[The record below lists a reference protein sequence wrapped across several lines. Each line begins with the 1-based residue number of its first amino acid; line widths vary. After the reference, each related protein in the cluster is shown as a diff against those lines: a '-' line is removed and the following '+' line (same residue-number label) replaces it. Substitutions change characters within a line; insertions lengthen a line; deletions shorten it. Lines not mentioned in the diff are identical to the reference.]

1 MFETMHYDIHL
12 EKERGMFKA
21 AETARQV
28 RLLKAGRRKMRF
40 GSLIFSALWLDMQG
54 KVKQLRH
61 AVDSVVL
68 PNHHGLST
76 GK

>member
-28 RLLKAGRRKMRF
+28 RLLKARRRKMRF
-40 GSLIFSALWLDMQG
+40 GTPLFSDLWLDIQG
-54 KVKQLRH
+54 RVKRLRQ
-61 AVDSVVL
+61 AVDSVAL